1 MNKLF
6 SEVCELM
13 DDASSHLPEGLYM
26 NLYNKLRDIK
36 NFKEEEDKETRGIEH
51 FNTAMGRDADD
62 WRPSAQ
68 ERREIFDPAADLAF
82 RALYEARNLGSTY
95 RPGAHRVRGPEAEF
109 SRSLES
115 DSDDELSPLPP
126 SVLYRRA
133 PTIRPLS
140 HIAVAPQAPMAVVV
154 VPEPVASPPPMPIV
168 NITVRRCRC
177 GSTTHMRTNH
187 RDCRLRTVR
196 RPPVVPVVPVDEVA
210 AS

>member
-1 MNKLF
+1 MNSLF
-6 SEVCELM
+6 TEICDLM
-13 DDASSHLPEGLYM
+13 GDASEHLPEGLYM
-26 NLYNKLRDIK
+26 DLFNKIRDIRDL
-36 NFKEEEDKETRGIEH
+36 KELVPSGTPLRHLDI
-51 FNTAMGRDADD
+51 ASSADD
-62 WRPSAQ
+62 WPDHIP
-68 ERREIFDPAADLAF
+68 RREIFDPAADLAF

-95 RPGAHRVRGPEAEF
+95 RPGAHRVRGPEDEF

-115 DSDDELSPLPP
+115 DSDDELPP

-196 RPPVVPVVPVDEVA
+196 RPPVVPVVPVDDVA